1 MARKTSLWSELQRE
15 LERRQRATQA
25 RERAEQQMIRQL
37 TRDQEQ
43 AERRAA
49 QADAAERKRQEQLAH
64 DAGAAAARQ
73 MKAQLDARVTKLW
86 MLLISALPAPPR
98 LPFAALKRVVQA
110 APFSPGDLGEPAPGS
125 ALGGFRAAA
134 ALECWARCWAARA
147 GMSGPSPKRRG
158 PTRQA
163 LAGHQQDEDKRV
175 SQLGK
180 ARAAH
185 DQMIRTL
192 QAEVRDH
199 NAAVDELERSFLAG
213 VPDAVE
219 EYFTQ
224 VLALS
229 QYPPGF
235 PHQYRVAYRPEPRE
249 LVIEYRLPP
258 GEVIPAERDFR
269 YVKTRREIDTLP
281 RPEKQIKELY
291 ASVVDQIAL
300 RTMWECLAV
309 PEGHD
314 IVDAV
319 VFNGIVPATNRA
331 TGQAEELH
339 LISAPASRDT
349 FAGLVLDQLDP
360 ASCLR
365 HLKAIVSPHPYDLE
379 PVEPVIEFEQAKYR
393 FAEPVDA
400 LAGIDSRPDLLKMD
414 WYKFENLIRQLF
426 EAMGLE
432 VHVTQSS
439 RDEGI
444 DAVAYNKTD
453 IVHQAE
459 ILIQAK
465 RYSRCV
471 PANDVRALAG
481 SVEEKRATAGVLVT
495 TAWVGAETKAFAARN
510 NRLRIIEG
518 GELKH
523 LLAEHL
529 DLDVRIDLGRPP
541 GANRS
546 PTPKHTRTHERA
558 LSRSRSR
565 PEQRPQVVEPVE
577 QVPHVR
583 RGAAFPVRVQ
593 VGQCG
598 VLAVAVE
605 GRPGLPLDEDEHLPG
620 GDVAGHA
627 FPEPAQGHHVSSVPG
642 NLAGRSA

>member
-1 MARKTSLWSELQRE
+1 MAWKTSLWSELQRE
-15 LERRQRATQA
+15 RER
-25 RERAEQQMIRQL
+25 RERAAQARDRAQQQMIRQL

-49 QADAAERKRQEQLAH
+49 RADVAERKRQEQLAH
-64 DAGAAAARQ
+64 DAGAAAAKE
-73 MKAQLDARVTKLW
+73 MKARLDARVTELRT
-86 MLLISALPAPPR
+86 LLTSALPTPPQ
-98 LPFAALKRVVQA
+98 LPFSALERAVHA
-110 APFSPGDLGEPAPGS
+110 PPFSPGDLGEPAPAPQWEDFAPPPPGMLS
-125 ALGGFRAAA
+125 GLVGGKTRH
-134 ALECWARCWAARA
+134 ARA
-147 GMSGPSPKRRG
+147 VAEAQEAY
-158 PTRQA
+158 RQA
-163 LAGHQQDEDKRV
+163 LAGQQQDEDRRL
-175 SQLGK
+175 SQLRH

-185 DQMIRTL
+185 DQMIRAL
-192 QAEVRDH
+192 QAEVHDH
-199 NAAVDELERSFLAG
+199 NAAVDELERSFLSGA
-213 VPDAVE
+213 PDAVE

-229 QYPPGF
+229 QYPAGF
-235 PHQYRVAYRPEPRE
+235 PHQYQVAYRPEPRE

-258 GEVIPAERDFR
+258 REVIPAERDYR
-269 YVKTRREIDTLP
+269 YVKARRAIDTLP
-281 RPEKQIKELY
+281 RPEKEIKDLY

-300 RTMWECLAV
+300 RTMWECLTV
-309 PEGHD
+309 PQARD

-319 VFNGIVPATNRA
+319 VLNGIVPATSRA
-331 TGQAEELH
+331 TGQPEELH

-349 FAGLVLDQLDP
+349 FARLVLDQLDP

-379 PVEPVIEFEQAKYR
+379 PVEPVIKFAQAKYR

-444 DAVAYNKTD
+444 DAVAYNKTN

-495 TAWVGAETKAFAARN
+495 TAWVGPETKAFAARN

-541 GANRS
+541 RR
-546 PTPKHTRTHERA
+546 TP
-558 LSRSRSR
+558 
-565 PEQRPQVVEPVE
+565 
-577 QVPHVR
+577 
-583 RGAAFPVRVQ
+583 
-593 VGQCG
+593 
-598 VLAVAVE
+598 
-605 GRPGLPLDEDEHLPG
+605 
-620 GDVAGHA
+620 
-627 FPEPAQGHHVSSVPG
+627 
-642 NLAGRSA
+642 